1 MPNPSRRPGCSNSSG
16 WGCWMMTGGLGL
28 GNDHT
33 ADSGMWVF
41 FRRVRPELKG
51 CIGTLTR
58 LHQSTDSQGSEST

>member
-1 MPNPSRRPGCSNSSG
+1 
-16 WGCWMMTGGLGL
+16 MMTGGLGL